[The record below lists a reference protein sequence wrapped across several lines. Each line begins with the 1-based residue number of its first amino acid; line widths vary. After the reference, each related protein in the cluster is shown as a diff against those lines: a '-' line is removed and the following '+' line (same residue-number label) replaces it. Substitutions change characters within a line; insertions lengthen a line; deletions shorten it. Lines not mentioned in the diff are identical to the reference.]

1 MYLSPATEFG
11 AAGALGDVPVPSE
24 TKQESGPDYRANLV
38 HGALA
43 HVLQRRKD
51 RLARQPHAERPIDE
65 ASVSSLDSDQDV
77 EDLREVTNVVP
88 FGRSRAP
95 VAMLHALQEWEGYVV
110 ELTDTQFTARLLDVT
125 AQAAF
130 EEEEADIPYDEIS
143 DVDRPKIRLGSIF
156 RWVIGYE
163 RSAAGTKKRVSQ
175 IVFRDLPAVA
185 KSDLLAAEVW
195 AAKMATAFRR

>member
-24 TKQESGPDYRANLV
+24 ANQESGPDYRAHLV

-143 DVDRPKIRLGSIF
+143 DVDRSKIRLGSIF

-185 KSDLLAAEVW
+185 KSDLLAAEAW

>member
-24 TKQESGPDYRANLV
+24 TKQESGPDYRAHLV

-185 KSDLLAAEVW
+185 KSDLLAAEAW